1 MCVNHFHKN
10 VEYFSI
16 LCYIEIK
23 EVRKML
29 QLYKNIKK
37 RRLELQLTQTD
48 LATKLGYADKSMIA
62 KIEKGLVDLPQSKIL
77 AFADVL
83 QTSPSDLMG
92 WEQIDTNFSGK
103 EAPKEIYDKFKSNV
117 SKELPDIYGK
127 LSSPNQK
134 RVLTYSRNLLMNQQM
149 EEDLTV
155 QAAHERTDIEVTD
168 EMRQHDDDIMDD
180 ENF

>member
-1 MCVNHFHKN
+1 
-10 VEYFSI
+10 
-16 LCYIEIK
+16 
-23 EVRKML
+23 ML

-103 EAPKEIYDKFKSNV
+103 EAPE
-117 SKELPDIYGK
+117 
-127 LSSPNQK
+127 
-134 RVLTYSRNLLMNQQM
+134 RNL
-149 EEDLTV
+149 
-155 QAAHERTDIEVTD
+155 
-168 EMRQHDDDIMDD
+168 
-180 ENF
+180 

>member
-1 MCVNHFHKN
+1 
-10 VEYFSI
+10 
-16 LCYIEIK
+16 
-23 EVRKML
+23 ML

-37 RRLELQLTQTD
+37 RRLELQLTQAD

-83 QTSPSDLMG
+83 QISPSDLMG

-103 EAPKEIYDKFKSNV
+103 EAPKEISDKFKNNV
-117 SKELPDIYGK
+117 YKFHGDYKELLDIYRK
-127 LSSPNQK
+127 LSSPNKK
-134 RVLTYSRNLLMNQQM
+134 RVLTYSKNLLVNQQM

-155 QAAHERTDIEVTD
+155 QAAHARTDISSPAGTD
-168 EMRQHDDDIMDD
+168 TSDDDIMDD
-180 ENF
+180 DNF

>member
-1 MCVNHFHKN
+1 MG
-10 VEYFSI
+10 
-16 LCYIEIK
+16 LK
-23 EVRKML
+23 E
-29 QLYKNIKK
+29 NIKNK
-37 RRLELQLTQTD
+37 RIEHKMTLED
-48 LATKLGYADKSMIA
+48 LAKSVGVSRQTIQRYESGVIGNIPSD
-62 KIEKGLVDLPQSKIL
+62 KIELIARALD
-77 AFADVL
+77 
-83 QTSPSDLMG
+83 TSPAYLMG

-117 SKELPDIYGK
+117 SKFHGEHKELLDIYGK

-168 EMRQHDDDIMDD
+168 EMSQHDDDIMND

>member
-1 MCVNHFHKN
+1 MGLKENIK
-10 VEYFSI
+10 SKR
-16 LCYIEIK
+16 IE
-23 EVRKML
+23 RKMT
-29 QLYKNIKK
+29 
-37 RRLELQLTQTD
+37 LED
-48 LATKLGYADKSMIA
+48 LAKSVGVSRQTIQRYESGVIGNIPSD
-62 KIEKGLVDLPQSKIL
+62 KIELIARALD
-77 AFADVL
+77 
-83 QTSPSDLMG
+83 TSPAYLMG

-103 EAPKEIYDKFKSNV
+103 EVPKEIYDKFKSNV
-117 SKELPDIYGK
+117 SKFHGEHKELLDIYGK

-168 EMRQHDDDIMDD
+168 EMSQHDDDIMND

>member
-1 MCVNHFHKN
+1 M
-10 VEYFSI
+10 
-16 LCYIEIK
+16 
-23 EVRKML
+23 
-29 QLYKNIKK
+29 
-37 RRLELQLTQTD
+37 QLTQTD

-83 QTSPSDLMG
+83 QISPSDLMG

-117 SKELPDIYGK
+117 SKFHGEHKELLDIYGK

-168 EMRQHDDDIMDD
+168 EMSQHDDDIMND

>member
-1 MCVNHFHKN
+1 
-10 VEYFSI
+10 
-16 LCYIEIK
+16 
-23 EVRKML
+23 ML

-92 WEQIDTNFSGK
+92 LEQIDTNFSGK

-117 SKELPDIYGK
+117 SKNVIPILQMKFADF
-127 LSSPNQK
+127 
-134 RVLTYSRNLLMNQQM
+134 LLINTKK
-149 EEDLTV
+149 ETAPAPTGTV
-155 QAAHERTDIEVTD
+155 NWKKHTP
-168 EMRQHDDDIMDD
+168 MC
-180 ENF
+180 FF

>member
-1 MCVNHFHKN
+1 MGLKENIK
-10 VEYFSI
+10 SKR
-16 LCYIEIK
+16 IE
-23 EVRKML
+23 RKMT
-29 QLYKNIKK
+29 
-37 RRLELQLTQTD
+37 LED
-48 LATKLGYADKSMIA
+48 LAKSVGVSRQTIQRYESGVIGNIPSD
-62 KIEKGLVDLPQSKIL
+62 KIELIARALD
-77 AFADVL
+77 
-83 QTSPSDLMG
+83 TSPAYLMG

-117 SKELPDIYGK
+117 SKFHGEHKELLDIYGK

-134 RVLTYSRNLLMNQQM
+134 RVLTYSKNLLMNQQM
-149 EEDLTV
+149 EEELAV

>member
-1 MCVNHFHKN
+1 MNTGDR
-10 VEYFSI
+10 
-16 LCYIEIK
+16 IK
-23 EVRKML
+23 
-29 QLYKNIKK
+29 Q
-37 RRLELQLTQTD
+37 RRMELGLTVDD
-48 LATKLGYADKSMIA
+48 LAERINKSRATIYRYENGDIENMPTTILEPLA
-62 KIEKGLVDLPQSKIL
+62 KALYTTP
-77 AFADVL
+77 A
-83 QTSPSDLMG
+83 DLMG
-92 WEQIDTNFSGK
+92 WEQVDSHFSGK

-117 SKELPDIYGK
+117 SKFHGEHKELLDIYGK

>member
-1 MCVNHFHKN
+1 MGLKENIKN
-10 VEYFSI
+10 KR
-16 LCYIEIK
+16 IE
-23 EVRKML
+23 RKMT
-29 QLYKNIKK
+29 
-37 RRLELQLTQTD
+37 LED
-48 LATKLGYADKSMIA
+48 LAKSVGVSRQTIQRYESGVIGNIPSD
-62 KIEKGLVDLPQSKIL
+62 KIELIARALD
-77 AFADVL
+77 
-83 QTSPSDLMG
+83 TSPAYLMG

-117 SKELPDIYGK
+117 SKFHGEHKELLDIYGK

-155 QAAHERTDIEVTD
+155 QAAHSRTDIEVTD
-168 EMRQHDDDIMDD
+168 EMNQHDDDIMND

>member
-1 MCVNHFHKN
+1 MGLKENIK
-10 VEYFSI
+10 SKR
-16 LCYIEIK
+16 IE
-23 EVRKML
+23 RKMT
-29 QLYKNIKK
+29 
-37 RRLELQLTQTD
+37 LED
-48 LATKLGYADKSMIA
+48 LAKSVGVSRQTIQRYESGVIGNIPSD
-62 KIEKGLVDLPQSKIL
+62 KIELIARALD
-77 AFADVL
+77 
-83 QTSPSDLMG
+83 TSPAYLMG

-103 EAPKEIYDKFKSNV
+103 EAPKEIYDKFKNNV
-117 SKELPDIYGK
+117 SKFHGEHKELLDIYRK

-134 RVLTYSRNLLMNQQM
+134 RVLTYSKNLLMNQQM

>member
-1 MCVNHFHKN
+1 
-10 VEYFSI
+10 
-16 LCYIEIK
+16 
-23 EVRKML
+23 ML

-103 EAPKEIYDKFKSNV
+103 VAPKGIYAKFKSNV
-117 SKELPDIYGK
+117 SKFHGEHKELLDIYGK

>member
-1 MCVNHFHKN
+1 M
-10 VEYFSI
+10 
-16 LCYIEIK
+16 
-23 EVRKML
+23 
-29 QLYKNIKK
+29 
-37 RRLELQLTQTD
+37 
-48 LATKLGYADKSMIA
+48 
-62 KIEKGLVDLPQSKIL
+62 
-77 AFADVL
+77 AFFDMYCHPLDASVI
-83 QTSPSDLMG
+83 QNAQVSPSPSDLMG

-117 SKELPDIYGK
+117 SKFHGEHKELLDIYGK

-134 RVLTYSRNLLMNQQM
+134 RVLTYSKNLLMNQQM
-149 EEDLTV
+149 EEELAV

>member
-1 MCVNHFHKN
+1 MGLKENIK
-10 VEYFSI
+10 SKR
-16 LCYIEIK
+16 IE
-23 EVRKML
+23 RKMT
-29 QLYKNIKK
+29 
-37 RRLELQLTQTD
+37 LED
-48 LATKLGYADKSMIA
+48 LAKSVGVSRQTIQRYESGVIGNIPSD
-62 KIEKGLVDLPQSKIL
+62 KIELIARALD
-77 AFADVL
+77 
-83 QTSPSDLMG
+83 TSPAYLMG

-103 EAPKEIYDKFKSNV
+103 EAPKEIYDKFKNNV
-117 SKELPDIYGK
+117 SKFHGEHKELLDIYEK

-134 RVLTYSRNLLMNQQM
+134 RVFTYSKNLLMNQQM

>member
-1 MCVNHFHKN
+1 MGLKENIK
-10 VEYFSI
+10 SKR
-16 LCYIEIK
+16 IE
-23 EVRKML
+23 RKMT
-29 QLYKNIKK
+29 
-37 RRLELQLTQTD
+37 LED
-48 LATKLGYADKSMIA
+48 LAKSVGVSRQTIQRYESGVIGNIPSD
-62 KIEKGLVDLPQSKIL
+62 KIELIARALD
-77 AFADVL
+77 
-83 QTSPSDLMG
+83 TSPAYLMG

-103 EAPKEIYDKFKSNV
+103 EAPKEIYDKFKNKV
-117 SKELPDIYGK
+117 SKFHGEHKELLDIYEK

-134 RVLTYSRNLLMNQQM
+134 RVFTYSKNLLMNQQM

>member
-1 MCVNHFHKN
+1 
-10 VEYFSI
+10 
-16 LCYIEIK
+16 
-23 EVRKML
+23 ML

-48 LATKLGYADKSMIA
+48 LASKLGYADKSMIA

-83 QTSPSDLMG
+83 QISPSDLMG
-92 WEQIDTNFSGK
+92 WEQVDTNFSGK
-103 EAPKEIYDKFKSNV
+103 EAPKEIYDKFRNNV
-117 SKELPDIYGK
+117 SKFHGDSKELLDIYQK

-134 RVLTYSRNLLMNQQM
+134 KVLTYSRNLLVNQQM

-155 QAAHERTDIEVTD
+155 QAAHSRTDIEVTD
-168 EMRQHDDDIMDD
+168 EMNQHDDDIMDD